1 MIKKF
6 SVSNFKNLRSVSD
19 LGCDRINAL
28 IGPNGSGKSSFL
40 QAIDFLRAFFL
51 TSVEMYLQEREWDY
65 RDLPNLREAH
75 KRISWDIQAELPA
88 DLDGRGA
95 GFYHYMVAFTS
106 TLSRRRRGAPGIS
119 GICRRA

>member
-6 SVSNFKNLRSVSD
+6 SVSNFKNLRSVLD
-19 LGCDRINAL
+19 LECDRINAL

-51 TSVEMYLQEREWDY
+51 TSVEVYLQEREWDY

-75 KRISWDIQAELPA
+75 KRISWDVEAELPA

-95 GFYHYMVAFTS
+95 GFYHYMVA
-106 TLSRRRRGAPGIS
+106 LSPRRYLGVAK
-119 GICRRA
+119 